1 MVKPTPVL
9 IAFIQHE
16 WRKMKN
22 TVIAV
27 CLGMVVILAACQS
40 SSTGTPVSTLP
51 STANLASSTPF
62 PTATEW
68 VTPQITAT
76 PFYGYGDGVRDAELW
91 ASYHFCV
98 GQNEVGSSG
107 DWDSS
112 LLKFIEVNIQP
123 DPNKLWV
130 SEIADNLDNSFRAF
144 VACEPDLCNNQIYV
158 KDNKT
163 GKVYDI
169 DWKLKSTWRSIQQVQ
184 WVNYSTFV
192 FYQAL
197 DLAHG
202 QVVAINFD
210 TKEYIY
216 SAVAYPKSNCPIAT
230 PTITPLPSYPLK
242 QILFNYTVTGF
253 HTPYDMYFTDYD
265 WSYFVLYTDG
275 QLIIPNQQKMLSKD
289 EINQFLAQ
297 LDALGFFT
305 MDEDHRYNFGNQE
318 PSKIFDGLFY
328 CASVNGEKE
337 HNLCVYEPYESFFT
351 PETKNILQ
359 FLNDYRP
366 EGMLPYYPDRILL
379 WVQAGRSPYSTD
391 LPKDSILWTETS
403 LSLETTTEKVIY
415 ADGEIAKN
423 LYLLYGDKQ
432 YVFIENGKEYTVS
445 IQVILPHQELTN
457 KYQ

>member
-1 MVKPTPVL
+1 MAPTPSL
-9 IAFIQHE
+9 
-16 WRKMKN
+16 
-22 TVIAV
+22 
-27 CLGMVVILAACQS
+27 
-40 SSTGTPVSTLP
+40 LP
-51 STANLASSTPF
+51 STPSPTSTMW
-62 PTATEW
+62 T
-68 VTPQITAT
+68 TPQVTAT
-76 PFYGYGDGVRDAELW
+76 PIYLSFSDTGDKLESMIGRMYYEL
-91 ASYHFCV
+91 CI
-98 GQNEVGSSG
+98 GQNEVGSSD
-107 DWDSS
+107 DWNSS
-112 LLKFIEVNIQP
+112 SLKFIETDIQP
-123 DPNKLWV
+123 DLNKYWV
-130 SEIADNLDNSFRAF
+130 SEIANNLDNSLEAF
-144 VACEPDLCNNQIYV
+144 VACEPNSCSNQIYI
-158 KDNKT
+158 KNNKT
-163 GKVYDI
+163 GEVFEV
-169 DWKLKSTWRSIQQVQ
+169 DWKLKDSWLPIQKVIWINYDTFMFFQSLDST
-184 WVNYSTFV
+184 
-192 FYQAL
+192 
-197 DLAHG
+197 HG
-202 QVVAINFD
+202 QIVAINFD
-210 TKEYIY
+210 KKEYRY
-216 SAVAYPKSNCPIAT
+216 SATAYPKSNCPIAT
-230 PTITPLPSYPLK
+230 PTLTHLPSYPLK

-297 LDALGFFT
+297 LDTLGFFT

-318 PSKIFDGLFY
+318 PPKIFDGLFY
-328 CASVNGEKE
+328 CVSVNGEKE

-351 PETKNILQ
+351 PEIKNILQ

-391 LPKDSILWTETS
+391 LPKDSIPWTETS

-445 IQVILPHQELTN
+445 IQTILPHQELTN